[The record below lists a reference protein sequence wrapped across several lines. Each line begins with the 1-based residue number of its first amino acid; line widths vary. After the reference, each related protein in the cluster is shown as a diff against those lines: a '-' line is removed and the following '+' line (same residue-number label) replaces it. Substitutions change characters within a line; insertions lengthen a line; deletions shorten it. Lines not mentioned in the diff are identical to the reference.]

1 MRPADLLRLIALA
14 AIWGA
19 SFLFV
24 RLAVPALGAAWLTEL
39 RVALASVAM
48 VLLVRASGLRFEPR
62 RHWRHYLVMGGLNT
76 ALPWALYAYSGNY
89 IGASTMAILNAATPW
104 FAAVCGAIWLGERFS
119 ARKAAGLVLGLVG
132 VALVVGLG
140 PIEANANVVLASLAC
155 IAATACYA
163 LCGTYMKK
171 RVTGVSPLVM
181 AAGSLVVASV
191 AVLPGLPG
199 PLPVQALLAWP
210 VAVAVLGISLLCSA
224 LAYVLYF
231 RLIANVGPTKSLTVT
246 FLIPVFGVLW
256 GAVFLG
262 EPIGASTLV
271 GGGVIL
277 LSTALVLEI
286 GRGGRARYNSLLSKR
301 GKPEPP

>member
-1 MRPADLLRLIALA
+1 MRLADLLRLIALA

-24 RLAVPALGAAWLTEL
+24 RLAVPALGTAWLTEL
-39 RVALASVAM
+39 RVALGAVAM
-48 VLLVRASGLRFEPR
+48 VLLVRASGLVFEPR

-119 ARKAAGLVLGLVG
+119 ARKAVGLVLGLAG
-132 VALVVGLG
+132 VALVVGFG
-140 PIEANANVVLASLAC
+140 PIEVNANVVLASLAC
-155 IAATACYA
+155 IAGTVCYA
-163 LCGTYMKK
+163 LCGTYMKR
-171 RVTGVSPLVM
+171 RVTGISPLVM
-181 AAGSLVVASV
+181 SAGSLVVASV

-271 GGGVIL
+271 GGAVIL

-286 GRGGRARYNSLLSKR
+286 GRGGRARYNPILSER
-301 GKPEPP
+301 GKSESP